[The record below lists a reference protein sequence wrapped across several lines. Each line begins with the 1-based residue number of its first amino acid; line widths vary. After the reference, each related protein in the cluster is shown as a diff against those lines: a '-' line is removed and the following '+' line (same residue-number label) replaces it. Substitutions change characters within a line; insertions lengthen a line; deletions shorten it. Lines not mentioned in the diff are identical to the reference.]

1 MSFFDNVMIILC
13 LISVSCFL
21 SLSEIALAASR
32 KIRLGQLADE
42 GDVRA
47 ERVLHLQ
54 AHPGS
59 FFTVVDWPQLRRYY
73 GWHRGGICFYA
84 LFQNIISAMDKR
96 SLVGTGKFFSLFRVG
111 DQSVYFICRFNAQT
125 FRHGY
130 S

>member
-1 MSFFDNVMIILC
+1 MSFFDNAMIILC
-13 LISVSCFL
+13 LISISCFL

-59 FFTVVDWPQLRRYY
+59 FFTVVQIWPQLRCYY
-73 GWHRGGICFYA
+73 GRYRG
-84 LFQNIISAMDKR
+84 
-96 SLVGTGKFFSLFRVG
+96 
-111 DQSVYFICRFNAQT
+111 
-125 FRHGY
+125 
-130 S
+130 